1 LQASVRTV
9 APRWLSR
16 LIRLL
21 RIAQQNRRFDR
32 WRCANPSKKFRHYFA
47 ELERPGLL
55 NGWTHPSLGRNLTN
69 GEFGESGSEALDVL
83 IEHGLTPNDAC
94 IDYGC
99 GTLRIG
105 IHVINYL
112 KPHRYFG
119 LDVDELFINEG
130 INMLDEEMIIDR
142 APRFG
147 VISPETVA
155 EAAAAKPSM
164 LFSWK
169 VLLHVHP
176 DELYEYFQNIVTII
190 GDDGTAL
197 VCSKWGNGNETIQFG
212 GQSWAHP
219 IGKVFDVLTD
229 LDCSAEILCK
239 RASPLPDLG
248 IDGDQGILKI
258 KKSASMF

>member
-1 LQASVRTV
+1 MHAFVRTLS
-9 APRWLSR
+9 PHWLSR
-16 LIRLL
+16 LIRLV
-21 RIAQQNRRFDR
+21 RIAQQNNRFDR
-32 WRCANPSKKFRHYFA
+32 WRRANPSKKFRHYFA

-55 NGWTHPSLGRNLTN
+55 NGRKHPSLGGNLTE
-69 GEFGESGSEALDVL
+69 GEFGESGAEALEVL

-94 IDYGC
+94 VDYGC

-105 IHVINYL
+105 IHLINYL
-112 KPHRYFG
+112 EPHGYFG
-119 LDVDELFINEG
+119 LDVDELFVNEG
-130 INMLDEEMIIDR
+130 INLLDEEMIIDK

-147 VISPETVA
+147 VISPESVA
-155 EAAAAKPSM
+155 KAAATKPKL

-176 DELYEYFQNIVTII
+176 DELVEYFTNIVTII
-190 GDDGTAL
+190 GENGTAL
-197 VCSKWGNGNETIQFG
+197 VCSKWGNGTETIQFG

-219 IGKVFDVLTD
+219 IGKVSDGLAD
-229 LDCSAEILCK
+229 LGCSVEVLCK

-258 KKSASMF
+258 KRLAAPS